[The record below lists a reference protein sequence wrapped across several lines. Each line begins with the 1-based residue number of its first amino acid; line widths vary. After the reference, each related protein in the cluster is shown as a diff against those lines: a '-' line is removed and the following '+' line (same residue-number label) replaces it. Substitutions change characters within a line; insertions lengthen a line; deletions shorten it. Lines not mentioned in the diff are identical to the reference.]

1 MDDVT
6 GSDGTVEE
14 LVDGPCD
21 LVPVDHDP
29 VDHDPVDHDPV
40 DLEPVDQDLRDL
52 TAALEAADDLSV
64 DERLALLRRA
74 EEAIAGSLEGLD
86 GL

>member
-1 MDDVT
+1 VTVDDVADP
-6 GSDGTVEE
+6 DGALEE
-14 LVDGPCD
+14 TIAGTIDQAD
-21 LVPVDHDP
+21 DH
-29 VDHDPVDHDPV
+29 
-40 DLEPVDQDLRDL
+40 EPVDQDLREL

>member
-1 MDDVT
+1 MDDVA
-6 GSDGTVEE
+6 GPGETVEE
-14 LVDGPCD
+14 PIGE
-21 LVPVDHDP
+21 PVDQPD
-29 VDHDPVDHDPV
+29 